1 MAVLAGLGRDAD
13 VEELVRRLVVNELL
27 GNFDAHLKNFS
38 LLYIAPQQPVLSPAY
53 DIVAYACYLNGQ
65 GAALRWQP
73 GKAARSTPRSP
84 LDKATLWSLT
94 QAAQDIVQKAGLRS
108 GITPQRLQRIAVQ
121 TRQQAMDL
129 WPSQLKELPL
139 TRAQQMKLKK
149 RWQDIA

>member
-1 MAVLAGLGRDAD
+1 M
-13 VEELVRRLVVNELL
+13 
-27 GNFDAHLKNFS
+27 
-38 LLYIAPQQPVLSPAY
+38 LSPAY

-94 QAAQDIVQKAGLRS
+94 QAAQDIVQRAGLRS
-108 GITPQRLQRIAVQ
+108 AITPQRLQRIAVQ
-121 TRQQAMDL
+121 TRQQAMDV
-129 WPSQLKELPL
+129 WPGQLKELPL